1 MYWKELIQV
10 KQFNKISEFS
20 KLNFDL
26 NIFGI

>member
-1 MYWKELIQV
+1 MYWKGLIQV

-20 KLNFDL
+20 KLNFNL